1 MSAHGLRPGAG
12 PACDDLHAATRQAR
26 AELRREMRARRDAL
40 DAQYRAAAARDVAGH
55 VLESGLWRSAGRVF
69 AYCATGSELGTRAL
83 LEAALG
89 EGKALYLPRC
99 VRRGEMR
106 LIRVHALGELRP
118 GRFGIPEPVGDEEL
132 LGTPDLCLAPGLAF
146 DRAGGRLGY
155 GGGYYDRF
163 LAGARPA
170 VAALAYPCQV
180 IERVPVLEHDA
191 PVDYIITP
199 AGIVSCDERA

>member
-1 MSAHGLRPGAG
+1 MSAPDMGAEM
-12 PACDDLHAATRQAR
+12 RRAR
-26 AELRREMRARRDAL
+26 AELRRDMRARRDAL
-40 DAQYRAAAARDVAGH
+40 DADYRREAAQAVTRNVLSCDMWRAA
-55 VLESGLWRSAGRVF
+55 RSVF
-69 AYCATGSELGTRAL
+69 AYCATGSELDTRAL
-83 LEAALG
+83 IEAALRQ
-89 EGKALYLPRC
+89 GKALYLPRC

-106 LIRVHALGELRP
+106 LLRVRALSELRP
-118 GRFGIPEPVGDEEL
+118 GRFGIPEPAGDEEL

-163 LAGARPA
+163 LAGARPT

-180 IERVPVLEHDA
+180 IARVPVLAHDA

-199 AGIVSCDERA
+199 AGIVPCDERA